1 MSAAKVKA
9 IDPKDPRRGLRG
21 LDAPA
26 IPGGDR
32 LTKAQQSKADADDR
46 AGMRGIKLIVGGLV
60 GVTIGSLLLQLI
72 FTIAGI
78 GK

>member
-1 MSAAKVKA
+1 MSAAKV
-9 IDPKDPRRGLRG
+9 IDPKDPRGGLRG
-21 LDAPA
+21 LDAPP

-32 LTKAQQSKADADDR
+32 LTPAQPAKADADDR

-60 GVTIGSLLLQLI
+60 GVTFGALILQLV

>member
-1 MSAAKVKA
+1 MSAAKV
-9 IDPKDPRRGLRG
+9 IDPKDPRGGLRG
-21 LDAPA
+21 LDAPP

-32 LTKAQQSKADADDR
+32 LTPAQLAKADADDR

-60 GVTIGSLLLQLI
+60 GVTFGALILQLV

>member
-1 MSAAKVKA
+1 VNV
-9 IDPKDPRRGLRG
+9 IDPNDPRRGLRG

-26 IPGGDR
+26 IPGGDQ
-32 LTKAQQSKADADDR
+32 LTKAQQAKADADER
-46 AGMRGIKLIVGGLV
+46 AGVRGVKIIVGGLV
-60 GVTIGSLLLQLI
+60 GVTIGALLLQLV

>member
-1 MSAAKVKA
+1 MSAAKVNA
-9 IDPKDPRRGLRG
+9 IDPKDPRGGLRG

-26 IPGGDR
+26 IPGGDQ
-32 LTKAQQSKADADDR
+32 LTKAQQAKADADER
-46 AGMRGIKLIVGGLV
+46 AGVRGVKIIVGGLV
-60 GVTIGSLLLQLI
+60 GVTIGALLLQLV

>member
-1 MSAAKVKA
+1 MSAAKRV
-9 IDPKDPRRGLRG
+9 DPKDPRGGLRG

-32 LTKAQQSKADADDR
+32 LTAAQQAKADADDR
-46 AGMRGIKLIVGGLV
+46 VGMRGIKLIVGGLV
-60 GVTIGSLLLQLI
+60 GITFVALILQLI
-72 FTIAGI
+72 LTIAGI

>member
-1 MSAAKVKA
+1 MSAAKRV
-9 IDPKDPRRGLRG
+9 DPKDPRGGLRG

-32 LTKAQQSKADADDR
+32 LTKAQQAKADADDR

-60 GVTIGSLLLQLI
+60 GVTIGALLLQLV

>member
-1 MSAAKVKA
+1 MSAAKV
-9 IDPKDPRRGLRG
+9 IDPNDPRGGLRG

-26 IPGGDR
+26 IPGGDQ
-32 LTKAQQSKADADDR
+32 LTQAQQTKADADDR

-60 GVTIGSLLLQLI
+60 GITVGALILQLI
-72 FTIAGI
+72 LTIAGA

>member
-1 MSAAKVKA
+1 MSAAKRV
-9 IDPKDPRRGLRG
+9 DPNDPRGGLRG